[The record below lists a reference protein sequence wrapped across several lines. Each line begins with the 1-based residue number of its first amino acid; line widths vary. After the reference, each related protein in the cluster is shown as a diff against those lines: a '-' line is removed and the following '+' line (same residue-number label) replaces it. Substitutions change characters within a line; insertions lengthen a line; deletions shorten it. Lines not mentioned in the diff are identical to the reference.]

1 MCEFMSFLSSL
12 DITSSALSAQ
22 RLRTDIIAQNIAMQG
37 TYNTAAGEDPYA
49 RQLVVLA
56 ERKSF
61 SDILGEFSGDKSYHS
76 RGTYYLNIGPSRAAM
91 GDGVEALWIVDDETP
106 PTPVYD
112 PSNPAADEDGYIY
125 QSNVDNAK
133 EQLDLIA
140 VQQAYNANTAV
151 LQAMQG
157 MYTKAMSLKGS

>member
-1 MCEFMSFLSSL
+1 MSFLSSL
-12 DITSSALSAQ
+12 DIASSALSVQ

-49 RQLVVLA
+49 RQLVVVS

-61 SDILGEFSGDKSYHS
+61 SDILGEFSGDKSYHNK
-76 RGTYYLNIGPSRAAM
+76 GTYYLSVGPSRSAM
-91 GDGVEALWIVDDETP
+91 GDGVEALRIVDDETP

-133 EQLDLIA
+133 EQIDLIA
-140 VQQAYNANTAV
+140 AQQAYNANNAV
-151 LQAMQG
+151 LQALQG

>member
-1 MCEFMSFLSSL
+1 MSFLSSL
-12 DITSSALSAQ
+12 DIASSALTVQ
-22 RLRTDIIAQNIAMQG
+22 RLRTDIIAQNIANQG
-37 TYNTAAGEDPYA
+37 TYNTVAGEDPYA
-49 RQLVVLA
+49 RQLVVVG
-56 ERKSF
+56 ERRSF

-76 RGTYYLNIGPSRAAM
+76 RGTYYLNVGPARSAK
-91 GDGVEALWIVDDETP
+91 GDGVQALRIVDDETP

-133 EQLDLIA
+133 EQIDLIA
-140 VQQAYNANTAV
+140 AQQAYNANAAV

-157 MYTKAMSLKGS
+157 MFAKAMTLKGS